1 MMNKPKLT
9 PEIMELTQTIWDYS
23 LLHHNLEKSDVIMVL
38 GSHDVG
44 PLYRAIEVFQ
54 AGYSNKLLFSG
65 GVLCKHPNNSKAQT
79 EAEYYRDLAIAAGIP
94 EGKIIIENQS
104 TNTGENLLF
113 SKKILEDLK
122 IPHQNII
129 LVQKPYMERR
139 TFATACA
146 QWIGPKFFI
155 TSESI
160 SMEDFFSKEDMD
172 LEKTIHTMV
181 GDLQRIR
188 EYPKKGFQIY
198 QEIPDNVWSA
208 YARLIELGFNQRLIK
223 S

>member
-1 MMNKPKLT
+1 MTNKKIIT
-9 PEIMELTQTIWDYS
+9 PEIVQLTQTIWDYS
-23 LLHHNLEKSDVIMVL
+23 LLHQKLDKSDVIIVL
-38 GSHDVG
+38 GSRDIG
-44 PLYRAIEVFQ
+44 PLYRGVEAFK
-54 AGYSNKLLFSG
+54 AGYSNKILLSG
-65 GVLCKHPNNSKAQT
+65 GVVCKNPNNSKLQT
-79 EAEYYRDLAIAAGIP
+79 EAEYYKELAIAAGIP
-94 EGKIIIENQS
+94 EKNILVENKS

-113 SKKILEDLK
+113 SKKVLEHAK
-122 IPHQNII
+122 IKYDTII

-155 TSESI
+155 TSERI
-160 SMEDFFSKEDMD
+160 SMKNFFAKEDMD
-172 LEKTIHTMV
+172 LEKTIHTMA

-208 YARLIELGFNQRLIK
+208 YEKLVELGFNQRLIK
-223 S
+223 D